1 MTTLMLLL
9 ARHDGQEDISFRE
22 MAKEYFGLEPEALER
37 KMKNG
42 RVQLNLPT
50 NGAKAV
56 RTSRIPLT
64 YLAKYIQERR
74 AAAIAQMK
82 EYEQN

>member
-9 ARHDGQEDISFRE
+9 ARHDGQEDISFRT

-42 RVQLNLPT
+42 RIQFGLPT
-50 NGAKAV
+50 
-56 RTSRIPLT
+56 
-64 YLAKYIQERR
+64 
-74 AAAIAQMK
+74 
-82 EYEQN
+82 

>member
-42 RVQLNLPT
+42 RIQFDLPT
-50 NGAKAV
+50 KGANAI

-64 YLAKYIQERR
+64 HLAKYIQERR
-74 AAAIAQMK
+74 AAAIGRMI
-82 EYEQN
+82 EYGQE